1 MAWRV
6 RYYKDL
12 DTKQQPAKDWLKAL
26 YNKPEER
33 PKWAAAMAAI
43 HHVLKQRGTDVC
55 ESEWG
60 KNLGKGLYEFRVR
73 NPADQIQSKFP
84 LRDRLPKDVPAG
96 KGPVTILLRIFF
108 MTYGKEV
115 ILLLCG
121 YDKDKD
127 PRASKQ
133 SEEIERAREMVN
145 KARANLRARLKGEAR
160 GKTPD
165 QRR

>member
-6 RYYKDL
+6 RFYKDL
-12 DTKQQPAKDWLKAL
+12 DTKQQPAKDWLSAL
-26 YNKPEER
+26 YDKPAER
-33 PKWAAAMAAI
+33 QKWAAAMAAI
-43 HHVLKQRGTDVC
+43 HHVLKQQGTDVC

-73 NPADQIQSKFP
+73 NPAAQIQSKFP
-84 LRDRLPKDVPAG
+84 LRDRLPKDVPEG
-96 KGPVTILLRIFF
+96 KGSVTILLRIFF

-121 YDKDKD
+121 YDKGKD
-127 PRASKQ
+127 PRGSKQ

-145 KARANLRARLKGEAR
+145 KARANLRARLEGEAR
-160 GKTPD
+160 RKP
-165 QRR
+165 RRRRR